1 MIPNALESV
10 RSWVEMGL
18 MTVPPRQAAL
28 ILDCKPYSLN
38 LAAKEDR
45 LKIPHTF
52 VGNRLRISTI
62 GLLNFLEG
70 RGTEYVGRHQKH
82 EERPVDLGWLNT
94 MPDPHFDGYPRPR
107 FPVPQVK
114 KIKGT

>member
-1 MIPNALESV
+1 MI
-10 RSWVEMGL
+10 
-18 MTVPPRQAAL
+18 
-28 ILDCKPYSLN
+28 
-38 LAAKEDR
+38 
-45 LKIPHTF
+45 
-52 VGNRLRISTI
+52 
-62 GLLNFLEG
+62 G
-70 RGTEYVGRHQKH
+70 RHERREAEYVGRHQKH